1 MSRIGYKVIKLPANV
16 NLTNEGNVIKVKGPK
31 GELSVVVPEGI
42 SYKVENGE
50 VSFERANEEKH
61 TKQNHGTTRANVH
74 NAIVG
79 VSEGFKKELE
89 IVGIGYRAAL
99 RGKNLVLNIGYSH
112 EVVITPDEGVTISVP
127 DPLKVVVEG
136 IDAQKVGQT
145 AARIRE
151 VRRPEPYKGKGIH
164 YVGEHILRKEG
175 KRAASGKK

>member
-1 MSRIGYKVIKLPANV
+1 MSRIGLKVIELP
-16 NLTNEGNVIKVKGPK
+16 EGVSITEEAGLLKVKGPK
-31 GELSVVVPEGI
+31 GELSVKLPAGI
-42 SYKVENGE
+42 SYENKDGKV
-50 VSFERANEEKH
+50 SLSRANEEKQ
-61 TKQNHGTTRANVH
+61 TKQNHGTTRANLN
-74 NAIVG
+74 NAVIG
-79 VSEGFKKELE
+79 VSKGFKKNLE
-89 IVGIGYRAAL
+89 IVGIGYRAAM

-112 EVVITPDEGVTISVP
+112 EVVIEPDEGVVITVL
-127 DPLKVVVEG
+127 DPLKVQVDG

>member
-1 MSRIGYKVIKLPANV
+1 MSRIGLKVIELP
-16 NLTNEGNVIKVKGPK
+16 EGVSIVEEAGLLKVKGPK
-31 GELSVVVPEGI
+31 GELSVKLPAGI
-42 SYKVENGE
+42 SYENKDGKV
-50 VSFERANEEKH
+50 SLSRANEEKQ
-61 TKQNHGTTRANVH
+61 TKQNHGTTRANLN
-74 NAIVG
+74 NAVIG
-79 VSEGFKKELE
+79 VSKGFKKNLE
-89 IVGIGYRAAL
+89 IVGIGYRAAM

-112 EVVITPDEGVTISVP
+112 EVVIEPDEGVVITVL
-127 DPLKVVVEG
+127 DPLKVQVDG

>member
-1 MSRIGYKVIKLPANV
+1 MSRIGLKVIELPVGVTITEEAGS
-16 NLTNEGNVIKVKGPK
+16 LKVKGPK
-31 GELSVVVPEGI
+31 GELSVKVPENI
-42 SYKVENGE
+42 SYELKDGKLA
-50 VSFERANEEKH
+50 FKRANEEKQ

-79 VSEGFKKELE
+79 VSKGFKKELE
-89 IVGIGYRAAL
+89 IVGIGYRASL

-112 EVVITPDEGVTISVP
+112 EVVITPDEGVTITVP
-127 DPLKVVVEG
+127 DPLKVTVEG

>member
-1 MSRIGYKVIKLPANV
+1 MSRIGLKVIELP
-16 NLTNEGNVIKVKGPK
+16 EGVSVVEEAGLLKVKGPK
-31 GELSVVVPEGI
+31 GELSVKLPEGI
-42 SYKVENGE
+42 SYKNEEGKVTL
-50 VSFERANEEKH
+50 SRANEEKQ
-61 TKQNHGTTRANVH
+61 TKQNHGTTRANLN
-74 NAIVG
+74 NAVIG
-79 VSEGFKKELE
+79 VSKGFTKNLE

-112 EVVITPDEGVTISVP
+112 EVVIEPDEGVVITVP
-127 DPLKVVVEG
+127 DPLKIQVDG

-175 KRAASGKK
+175 KRAATGKK